1 MDLGMDD
8 KAIKINTQ
16 LPPQNQIDE
25 LHISCL
31 LVFSSFERFEQAL
44 IVLVLMKLCM
54 INTFDNRNSPQI
66 AKKS

>member
-1 MDLGMDD
+1 MDD

-31 LVFSSFERFEQAL
+31 FVSSSVERFEQAL
-44 IVLVLMKLCM
+44 IVLVLMNMCM
-54 INTFDNRNSPQI
+54 INIFDNRNSPQI
-66 AKKS
+66 TKKP

>member
-1 MDLGMDD
+1 MDD

-31 LVFSSFERFEQAL
+31 FVSSSVERFEQA
-44 IVLVLMKLCM
+44 
-54 INTFDNRNSPQI
+54 
-66 AKKS
+66 